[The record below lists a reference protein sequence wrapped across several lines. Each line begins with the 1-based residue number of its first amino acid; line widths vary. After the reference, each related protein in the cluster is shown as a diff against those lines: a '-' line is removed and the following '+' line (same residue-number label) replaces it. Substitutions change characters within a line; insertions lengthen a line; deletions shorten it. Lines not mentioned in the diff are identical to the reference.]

1 VTLDRAVTDAGRICL
16 VAGAS
21 RGIGAAVA
29 GALSA
34 DGHRVAL
41 LGRDA
46 AALDTVAATLPGPTL
61 TVVADVTDPAAAE
74 AAFGRVERDWGPV
87 EVLVCS
93 AGTGFAAPIVETS
106 DSDWA
111 RMLELNLTAPFRL
124 IRRALPSMTERGW
137 GRVVVIASVV
147 AKRGES
153 QVAAYTA
160 SKHGVLGL
168 VRAAAAELAR
178 TGVTV
183 NAVCPGYV
191 DTPMTDQTIEA
202 IAARSGRS
210 SEDARAALARRQPI
224 GRLIDAAE
232 VAEAVRFCV
241 ANAAVTG
248 QGINVDGGTMQ
259 S

>member
-1 VTLDRAVTDAGRICL
+1 MTVPGADRICL

-29 GALSA
+29 AVLSGE
-34 DGHRVAL
+34 GHRVAL

-46 AALDTVAATLPGPTL
+46 AALDKVAATLPGPTL
-61 TVVADVTDPAAAE
+61 TVPADVIDPHAAE
-74 AAFGRVERDWGPV
+74 AAFGRIERDWGPV

-93 AGTGFAAPIVETS
+93 AGAGFAAPIVDTS
-106 DSDWA
+106 DEDWA
-111 RMLELNLTAPFRL
+111 RMLDLNLTAPFRL

-147 AKRGES
+147 AKRGEA

-191 DTPMTDQTIEA
+191 DTPMTEATIEA
-202 IAARSGRS
+202 IAARGGRS

-224 GRLIDAAE
+224 GRLVDPDE

-248 QGINVDGGTMQ
+248 QGINVDGGAVQ

>member
-1 VTLDRAVTDAGRICL
+1 LTAPGPGRICL
-16 VAGAS
+16 VVGAS

-29 GALSA
+29 AALA
-34 DGHRVAL
+34 GEGHRVAL

-46 AALDTVAATLPGPTL
+46 AALEKVAASLPGPTL
-61 TVVADVTDPAAAE
+61 TVVADVTDPNAAE
-74 AAFGRVERDWGPV
+74 AAFGRIERDWGPV

-93 AGTGFAAPIVETS
+93 AGAGLAAPIVDTS
-106 DSDWA
+106 DADWA
-111 RMLELNLTAPFRL
+111 RMLDLNLTAPFRL
-124 IRRALPSMTERGW
+124 IRRALPSMTEGGW

-147 AKRGES
+147 AKRGEA

-191 DTPMTDQTIEA
+191 DTPMTEA
-202 IAARSGRS
+202 TVEALAARSGRS
-210 SEDARAALARRQPI
+210 PDDARATLARRQPI
-224 GRLIDAAE
+224 GRLVDPAE

-248 QGINVDGGTMQ
+248 QGINVDGGSVQ

>member
-1 VTLDRAVTDAGRICL
+1 MTARVCL
-16 VAGAS
+16 VTGAS

-29 GALSA
+29 AALSA

-46 AALDTVAATLPGPTL
+46 AALEAVAAGLPGETL
-61 TVVADVTDPAAAE
+61 AVVADVTDAGAVSG
-74 AAFGRVERDWGPV
+74 AFERVERHWGPV
-87 EVLVCS
+87 EVLVFS
-93 AGTGFAAPIVETS
+93 AGAGFAAPLVDTS
-106 DSDWA
+106 DADWS
-111 RMLELNLTAPFRL
+111 RMLDLNLTAPFKYL
-124 IRRALPSMTERGW
+124 RRALPSMTERGW
-137 GRVVVIASVV
+137 GRVVVVASVV
-147 AKRGES
+147 AKRGEA

-160 SKHGVLGL
+160 AKHGVLGL

-191 DTPMTDQTIEA
+191 DTPMTDQTVEA

-210 SEDARAALARRQPI
+210 GEEARAALARRQPI
-224 GRLIDAAE
+224 GRLIEPDE
-232 VAEAVRFCV
+232 VAEAVRFCI
-241 ANAAVTG
+241 ANGAVTG
-248 QGINVDGGTMQ
+248 QGLNVDGGTVQ

>member
-1 VTLDRAVTDAGRICL
+1 VTETPRTCL
-16 VAGAS
+16 VTGAS

-29 GALSA
+29 ARLAG

-46 AALDTVAATLPGPTL
+46 GTLEAVAATLPSPSL
-61 TVVADVTDPAAAE
+61 VVPADVTDPDRTEE
-74 AAFGRVERDWGPV
+74 AFARVEREWGPV
-87 EVLVCS
+87 EVLVS
-93 AGTGFAAPIVETS
+93 NAGSGAAAPLAETT
-106 DSDWA
+106 DELWA
-111 RMLELNLTAPFRL
+111 RMIDLNLTAPFRL
-124 IRRALPSMTERGW
+124 LRRAVPGMVAGGW
-137 GRVVVIASVV
+137 GRIVVIASVV

-153 QVAAYTA
+153 QVAAYSA
-160 SKHGVLGL
+160 AKHGALGL

-191 DTPMTDQTIEA
+191 DTPMTDATVAE
-202 IAARSGRS
+202 IAGRTGRGAD
-210 SEDARAALARRQPI
+210 DARAALARRQPI
-224 GRLIDAAE
+224 GRLIDPAE

-241 ANAAVTG
+241 VNAAVTG
-248 QGINVDGGTMQ
+248 QGINVDGGTVQ

>member
-1 VTLDRAVTDAGRICL
+1 LTVPARVCL

-29 GALSA
+29 AALSGE
-34 DGHRVAL
+34 GHRVAL
-41 LGRDA
+41 LGRDT
-46 AALDTVAATLPGPTL
+46 AALDRVAGALPGPAL
-61 TVVADVTDPAAAE
+61 IVPADVTDASAVE
-74 AAFGRVERDWGPV
+74 AAFERIERDWGPV

-93 AGTGFAAPIVETS
+93 AGAGFAAPIVDTS

-111 RMLELNLTAPFRL
+111 RMLDLNLTAPFRL

-147 AKRGES
+147 AKRGEA

-168 VRAAAAELAR
+168 VRAVAAELAR

-191 DTPMTDQTIEA
+191 DTPMTEATVQA

-210 SEDARAALARRQPI
+210 PEDARAALARRQPI
-224 GRLIDAAE
+224 GRLIDPDE

-241 ANAAVTG
+241 RNAAVTG
-248 QGINVDGGTMQ
+248 QGINVDGGAVQ

>member
-1 VTLDRAVTDAGRICL
+1 MTAAGPGRVCL
-16 VAGAS
+16 VTGAS

-29 GALSA
+29 AVLSA
-34 DGHRVAL
+34 EGHRVAL

-46 AALDTVAATLPGPTL
+46 AALDSVAAALAGPTL
-61 TVVADVTDPAAAE
+61 TVPADVTDAGAVE
-74 AAFGRVERDWGPV
+74 GAFARIERDWGPV
-87 EVLVCS
+87 EVLVSS
-93 AGTGFAAPIVETS
+93 AGAGVAAPLVGTS
-106 DSDWA
+106 DADWA

-147 AKRGES
+147 AKRGEA

-191 DTPMTDQTIEA
+191 DTPMTEA
-202 IAARSGRS
+202 TVAALADRTGRS
-210 SEDARAALARRQPI
+210 PEDARATLARRQPI
-224 GRLIDAAE
+224 GRLIDPDE
-232 VAEAVRFCV
+232 VAQAVRFCV
-241 ANAAVTG
+241 ANAGVTG
-248 QGINVDGGTMQ
+248 QGINVDGGAVQ

>member
-1 VTLDRAVTDAGRICL
+1 VTAAGRVCL
-16 VAGAS
+16 VTGAS

-29 GALSA
+29 LTLSRE
-34 DGHRVAL
+34 GHRVAL

-46 AALDTVAATLPGPTL
+46 AALEQVAATLPGPVL
-61 TVVADVTDPAAAE
+61 TVLADVTDAGAVE
-74 AAFGRVERDWGPV
+74 AAFERIERDWGPV

-93 AGTGFAAPIVETS
+93 AGAGLAAPIVETS
-106 DSDWA
+106 DADWA
-111 RMLELNLTAPFRL
+111 RMLDLNLTAPFRL
-124 IRRALPSMTERGW
+124 IRRALPSMTDRGW

-147 AKRGES
+147 AKRGEA

-191 DTPMTDQTIEA
+191 DTPMTEA
-202 IAARSGRS
+202 TVTALAARTGRS
-210 SEDARAALARRQPI
+210 PEDAQAALARRQPI
-224 GRLIDAAE
+224 GRLIEPDE
-232 VAEAVRFCV
+232 VAQAVRFCV
-241 ANAAVTG
+241 ANAGVTG
-248 QGINVDGGTMQ
+248 QGINVDGGSVQ